1 MQAANPSEAEA
12 GIDSVFQRIFVRWA
26 ANLILK
32 NVFDS
37 IDEKEFGRGHG
48 THFWG
53 ESNLMQSYGNF
64 DGFPES
70 VLFGLIPLMRTRNLD
85 VDNIRSYST
94 L

>member
-37 IDEKEFGRGHG
+37 IDEKEFGREWDP
-48 THFWG
+48 FWG
-53 ESNLMQSYGNF
+53 RMWCKVMVILM
-64 DGFPES
+64 DFPQCIVWVDSIDENEE
-70 VLFGLIPLMRTRNLD
+70 FGRW
-85 VDNIRSYST
+85 
-94 L
+94 